1 MRLNNDSL
9 GKWLLFFTVLIIA
22 SVKIQPAEA
31 SIPSGYQSFY
41 VLGDSTKIILEA
53 VDPAVGL
60 PISGANPY
68 SVFSV
73 VSYLDD
79 TRIYVDQRGNGYS
92 FQKSDFTGADAV
104 FRLDK
109 GGVITFDNWASPYY
123 TITPPG
129 SGALLSGSLNNPG
142 AVGID
147 GGDYFFVAEGPL
159 SVFRGATDRRPETG
173 DGNYIAGMWEL
184 YPVEQGGDEAQK
196 SYVVPAGEDTVGTDD
211 FLGGGEVLGGTFAV
225 VQSTEDGTVVD
236 YSQKGVPFSRS
247 LDRGESFVIPHVD
260 EGDYIVANN
269 KIQVGLIASGGESY
283 DIRYFTLKDERF
295 TGNDFLVPTFPS
307 GSAAMDI
314 RYHIHAIT
322 DASVIVETDSGPVA
336 GWNPRLLTAGTT
348 DASFTTAGDTP
359 VRVTAG
365 DGERI
370 TILVSVDT
378 GEGDRDWGYVPIDAG
393 TLVNEYFIPYAPS
406 GQTSSHDMQLYVSPI
421 FDGTTIY
428 ADYNQDNVI
437 DDMVTLNRVESHGFY
452 DASDMDNTGTHL
464 FADFPFTVVYG
475 ESILAQA
482 GGPLS
487 GYDWGYTIIPLDYT
501 PANIVL
507 DILKTAFPPTVSTA
521 STVTFTLEVTSGDAN
536 LFTIL
541 GVDVFDELP
550 PGFTYL
556 GPTTITHTDASESH
570 EAPAIV
576 GQTLTW
582 DLSEDMQPGEA
593 ITISFVATPTNVP
606 GENYIDTGRAVGTDP
621 FGNTYSPEA
630 TAFVTVAVNGV
641 VEGFI
646 TDVTL
651 VTPVPVPG
659 VTVELLDC
667 SGPTPVVLATTNTDG
682 NGFYDF
688 VGLLEADYCVRYDP
702 LDPALGYLVPYS
714 DDDPTEPPAAPL
726 TSSAVFNLGPDST
739 HIHNFQVAAPVDLYI
754 VKTGPSTAIVGQT
767 ITYEYLVGN
776 LGFTAATDVVVLDDV
791 CGTPTYVSG
800 DTNMNDELDIDE
812 VWVYTCDYTVKETD
826 PDPLE
831 NIVEVTSTEADLD
844 PMDNVDTWSVDI
856 YSAGVQVEKTLTEP
870 GDGDTYVGD
879 PVVFTVAV
887 TNTGG
892 LPLETVPLVDT
903 YDPSKLGYVGAI
915 PTPDDV
921 DAVLG
926 VLQWMDLT
934 GPGVLDPGNTII
946 VEIFFVAAGSTLPG
960 STTDYAEVDDAKVLD
975 LEYYVDGV
983 GSDDVTIMDAAMNV
997 DKELTEPPS
1006 GYTDIG
1012 ETVIFTVTITNDGDV
1027 PIETVPLVDTY
1038 DPAKLGY
1045 VGASPTPDTADTVGG
1060 VLEWTDLTG
1069 PGSLAPGGALV
1080 VEITFETLEYTDY
1093 GGTEDLAEVIDAYVA
1108 QDKYL
1113 SDSDTASVVIL
1124 SPVGG
1129 KVALTPLQ
1137 AASPY
1142 LVAALVLASA
1152 LVLKR
1157 RMGSL

>member
-1 MRLNNDSL
+1 MNLNKDSL
-9 GKWLLFFTVLIIA
+9 GKWLLFVSVLMIA
-22 SVKIQPAEA
+22 SVNIQPVEA

-129 SGALLSGSLNNPG
+129 SGALLSGSLNNPP

-147 GGDYFFVAEGPL
+147 GGDYFFVAGGPL

-225 VQSTEDGTVVD
+225 VQSTENGTLVD
-236 YSQKGVPFSRS
+236 FSQKGVPDSRS
-247 LDRGESFVIPHVD
+247 LNRGESFVIPHVD
-260 EGDYIVANN
+260 EGDYVVANN
-269 KIQVGLIASGGESY
+269 KVQVGLIASGGESY

-295 TGNDFLVPTFPS
+295 TGNDFHVPTFPT
-307 GSAAMDI
+307 GSPPLDV

-322 DASVIVETDSGPVA
+322 DALVTVETDAGVEP
-336 GWNPRLLTAGTT
+336 GWNPRFLAAGTT
-348 DASFTTAGDTP
+348 DASFSTPGDTP
-359 VRVTAG
+359 VHVMAEKG
-365 DGERI
+365 QRI
-370 TILVSVDT
+370 IILVSVDT
-378 GEGDRDWGYVPIDAG
+378 GGGDRDWGYVPIDASA
-393 TLVNEYFIPYAPS
+393 LVNEYFVPYAPS
-406 GQTSSHDMQLYVSPI
+406 GRAASHDMQLYVSPI

-475 ESILAQA
+475 ESILALA
-482 GGPLS
+482 GGSLS

-507 DILKTAFPPTVSTA
+507 DILKTAFPPTVPIS
-521 STVTFTLEVTSGDAN
+521 SPVMFTLEVTSGDAN
-536 LFTIL
+536 VFTIL

-550 PGFTYL
+550 PGFTYV
-556 GPTTITHTDASESH
+556 GPTTITHTDDSESY
-570 EAPAIV
+570 EDPSIV
-576 GQTLTW
+576 GQMLTW
-582 DLSEDMQPGEA
+582 DLSEDMQPGET
-593 ITISFVATPTNVP
+593 ITISFYATSTTVI

-621 FGNTYSPEA
+621 FDNTYSPEA
-630 TAFVTVAVNGV
+630 TAFVTVAANGV

-651 VTPVPVPG
+651 AIPAPVPG

-667 SGPTPVVLATTNTDG
+667 SGTPTVLKTTNTDG

-688 VGLLEADYCVRYDP
+688 VGLLEGEYCVRYDP
-702 LDPALGYLVPYS
+702 LDPDLGLLAPYS
-714 DDDPTEPPAAPL
+714 DDDPTVPPATPL
-726 TSSAVFNLGPDST
+726 TSSAGFILPQDGIK
-739 HIHNFQVAAPVDLYI
+739 IHNFQVAVPV
-754 VKTGPSTAIVGQT
+754 
-767 ITYEYLVGN
+767 N
-776 LGFTAATDVVVLDDV
+776 L
-791 CGTPTYVSG
+791 
-800 DTNMNDELDIDE
+800 
-812 VWVYTCDYTVKETD
+812 
-826 PDPLE
+826 
-831 NIVEVTSTEADLD
+831 
-844 PMDNVDTWSVDI
+844 
-856 YSAGVQVEKTLTEP
+856 QVEKTLTEP
-870 GDGDTYVGD
+870 GDGDAYVGD

-887 TNTGG
+887 TNTGD
-892 LPLETVPLVDT
+892 LPLETVPLKDT
-903 YDPSKLGYVGAI
+903 YDPDKLGYVGAS
-915 PTPDDV
+915 PTPDMV
-921 DAVLG
+921 DTVGG
-926 VLQWMDLT
+926 VLEWTDLT
-934 GPGVLDPGNTII
+934 GPGVLDPLSTVI
-946 VEIFFVAAGSTLPG
+946 VEISFVAAESTLPE
-960 STTDYAEVDDAKVLD
+960 STTDYAEVNDAKALD
-975 LEYYVDGV
+975 LEYYVDG
-983 GSDDVTIMDAAMNV
+983 SDDDDVTIMDAAMNV

-1012 ETVIFTVTITNDGDV
+1012 ETIVFTVTITNTGDL
-1027 PIETVPLVDTY
+1027 PLETVPLKDTY

-1045 VGASPTPDTADTVGG
+1045 AGASPTPDTADTVGG

-1069 PGSLAPGGALV
+1069 PGSLAPGGALI
-1080 VEITFETLEYTDY
+1080 VEITFEALEYTDY

-1129 KVALTPLQ
+1129 EVALTPLQ

>member
-1 MRLNNDSL
+1 MSLNNGSL
-9 GKWLLFFTVLIIA
+9 GKWLLFFAILTLA
-22 SVKIQPAEA
+22 SVQIQPVEA

-60 PISGANPY
+60 PTSGAKPY

-129 SGALLSGSLNNPG
+129 SGALLSGSLNNPP
-142 AVGID
+142 ALGID
-147 GGDYFFVAEGPL
+147 GGDYFFVAGGPL
-159 SVFRGATDRRPETG
+159 SVFRGASDRRPETG
-173 DGNYIAGMWEL
+173 DGNFIAGMWEL

-196 SYVVPAGEDTVGTDD
+196 SYVVPAGEDTVGTED
-211 FLGGGEVLGGTFAV
+211 FLGGGEVNGGTFAV
-225 VQSTEDGTVVD
+225 VQSTEDDTVVS
-236 YSQKGVPFSRS
+236 YTLKGAPGTQN
-247 LDRGESFVIPHVD
+247 LDRGESFVLAHVD
-260 EGDYIVANN
+260 EKDTIVANN
-269 KIQVGLIASGGESY
+269 KIQVGLIASGGKSY
-283 DIRYFTLKDERF
+283 DIRYFTLKDDRF

-307 GSAAMDI
+307 SSAPLDI

-322 DASVIVETDSGPVA
+322 DASVTVETDSGLVA
-336 GWNPRLLTAGTT
+336 GWNPRLLSAGTT
-348 DASFTTAGDTP
+348 DVSFTTAGDTP
-359 VRVTAG
+359 VHVTAG
-365 DGERI
+365 VGERI
-370 TILVSVDT
+370 IILVSVDT
-378 GEGDRDWGYVPIDAG
+378 DGGNWDWGYVPIDAG
-393 TLVNEYFIPYAPS
+393 TLVNEYFVPYAPS
-406 GQTSSHDMQLYVSPI
+406 GQASSHDMQLYVMPI
-421 FDGTTIY
+421 YDGTTIY
-428 ADYNQDNVI
+428 ADYNQDGFV
-437 DDMVTLNRVESHGFY
+437 DDSVTLFHMESHGFY

-482 GGPLS
+482 GGASP

-501 PANIVL
+501 PVNIVL
-507 DILKTAFPPTVSTA
+507 DILKTAFPPTVPIS
-521 STVTFTLEVTSGDAN
+521 SPVLFTLEVTSGDAN
-536 LFTIL
+536 VFTVL

-550 PGFTYL
+550 PGFTYV
-556 GPTTITHTDASESH
+556 GSSTTITHTDGTLSYED
-570 EAPAIV
+570 PGIV

-582 DLSEDMQPGEA
+582 DLNEDMEPGET
-593 ITISFVATPTNVP
+593 ITVSFTATSTTVL

-630 TAFVTVAVNGV
+630 TAFVTVAANGV

-651 VTPVPVPG
+651 AAPAPVPG

-667 SGPTPVVLATTNTDG
+667 SGAPTVLKTTNTDG

-688 VGLLEADYCVRYDP
+688 VELLEGEYCVRYDP
-702 LDPALGYLVPYS
+702 LDPDLGLLAPYS
-714 DDDPTEPPAAPL
+714 DDDPTVPPAAPL
-726 TSSAVFNLGPDST
+726 TSSAEFILPPDGIK
-739 HIHNFQVAAPVDLYI
+739 IHNFQVAVPI
-754 VKTGPSTAIVGQT
+754 
-767 ITYEYLVGN
+767 
-776 LGFTAATDVVVLDDV
+776 
-791 CGTPTYVSG
+791 
-800 DTNMNDELDIDE
+800 DI
-812 VWVYTCDYTVKETD
+812 
-826 PDPLE
+826 
-831 NIVEVTSTEADLD
+831 
-844 PMDNVDTWSVDI
+844 
-856 YSAGVQVEKTLTEP
+856 QVEKTLTEP
-870 GDGDTYVGD
+870 GDGDAYVGD
-879 PVVFTVAV
+879 AVVFTVAV
-887 TNTGG
+887 TNTGDI
-892 LPLETVPLVDT
+892 PLETVPLVDT
-903 YDPSKLGYVGAI
+903 YDSTKLEYTGANPS
-915 PTPDDV
+915 PDAV

-926 VLQWMDLT
+926 VLQWTDLT
-934 GPGVLDPGNTII
+934 GPGVLDPLGTVI
-946 VEIFFVAAGSTLPG
+946 VEIYFVAAGSTLPG
-960 STTDYAEVDDAKVLD
+960 STTDYAEVNDAKALD
-975 LEYYVDGV
+975 LEYYVDG
-983 GSDDVTIMDAAMNV
+983 SDDDDVTIMDADITV

-1012 ETVIFTVTITNDGDV
+1012 ETVIFTVTITNEGDL
-1027 PIETVPLVDTY
+1027 PILTVPLVDTY

-1045 VGASPTPDTADTVGG
+1045 LGASPTPDTTDTVGG

-1069 PGSLAPGGALV
+1069 PGSLAPGGAV
-1080 VEITFETLEYTDY
+1080 IVEITFEALEYTDY

-1108 QDKYL
+1108 EDKYL
-1113 SDSDTASVVIL
+1113 SGSDTASVVIL

-1129 KVALTPLQ
+1129 EVALTPLQ

-1152 LVLKR
+1152 LALKR